1 MWRFLFIGFLIA
13 HAFVHLAIWLMPK
26 PADQKAPFDP
36 DHSWLLGD
44 QKTVAVLLAVT
55 AAVLLMAGGLGLLAH
70 AGWWRSVAAI
80 GLAASFGLMV
90 VYFNPW
96 YLFIE
101 AVNAALIVG
110 IVWLTWPSPAMV
122 GA

>member
-13 HAFVHLAIWLMPK
+13 HGLVHLAIWLAPK
-26 PADQKAPFDP
+26 PTDQKTPFEP

-44 QKTVAVLLAVT
+44 RKTVAVLLAVT
-55 AAVLLMAGGLGLLAH
+55 AAVLLVGAGLGLWAS
-70 AGWWRSVAAI
+70 AGWWRSVAVV
-80 GLAASFGLMV
+80 GLVTSFGLMV
-90 VYFNPW
+90 VYFNHW

-101 AVNAALIVG
+101 GVNAALIVG
-110 IVWLTWPSPAMV
+110 IVWLTWPSKSMV

>member
-13 HAFVHLAIWLMPK
+13 HGLVHLAVWLMPK
-26 PADQKAPFDP
+26 PTDQRAPFDP

-44 QKTVAVLLAVT
+44 QKALAVLLAVT
-55 AAVLLMAGGLGLLAH
+55 AAVLLVGSGLGLWAS
-70 AGWWRSVAAI
+70 AGWWRGVAVV
-80 GLAASFGLMV
+80 GLVASFALMV
-90 VYFNPW
+90 VYFSPW

-101 AVNAALIVG
+101 AVDAALIVG
-110 IVWLTWPSPAMV
+110 IAWLAWPSKTMV

>member
-1 MWRFLFIGFLIA
+1 
-13 HAFVHLAIWLMPK
+13 MPK
-26 PADQKAPFDP
+26 PKDDEAPFDVT
-36 DHSWLLGD
+36 HSWVIGD
-44 QKTVAVLLAVT
+44 QKTVAVVLAIT
-55 AAVLLMAGGLGLLAH
+55 ASVLLVAGGLGLWAH
-70 AGWWRSVAAI
+70 ADWWRAIAAA

-101 AVNAALIVG
+101 GVNATLIVG
-110 IVWLTWPSPAMV
+110 IVWLAWPSRTMV

>member
-13 HAFVHLAIWLMPK
+13 HGLVHLAIWLMPK
-26 PADQKAPFDP
+26 PAEQKAPFDP

-55 AAVLLMAGGLGLLAH
+55 AAVLLVGAGLGLWGA
-70 AGWWRSVAAI
+70 ADWWRGVAVV
-80 GLAASFGLMV
+80 GLVTSFSLMV
-90 VYFNPW
+90 VYFTPW

-101 AVNAALIVG
+101 GVNAALIVG
-110 IVWLTWPSPAMV
+110 IAWLTWPSKSMV